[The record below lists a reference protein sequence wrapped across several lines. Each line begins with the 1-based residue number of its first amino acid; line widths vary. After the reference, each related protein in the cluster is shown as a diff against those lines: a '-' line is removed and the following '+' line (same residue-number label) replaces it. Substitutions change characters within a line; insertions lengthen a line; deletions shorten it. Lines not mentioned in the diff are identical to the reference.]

1 MLNQR
6 IPQIFTLI
14 LDFFLTALKNAAQQT
29 SLAIGKM

>member
-14 LDFFLTALKNAAQQT
+14 LDPWSAWFMEYDK
-29 SLAIGKM
+29 IKWI